1 MSEQVGRL
9 GRLWTHV
16 GSRFLP
22 FADAASPDLPLS
34 RLLRLSLFQVTVGMA
49 IALTIGTLN
58 RVMIVELG
66 VSTTLVSIMV
76 ALPLVFAPLRAMIG
90 FKSDTHRS
98 VLGWRRVPYIWFG
111 SLLQFGGLAIMP
123 FALLVLSGDNHAP
136 VVLGQFAAALAFLLI
151 GAGMQTTQTAGLA
164 LATDLASEVLRPRVV
179 ALMYSMLLVGIVA
192 SGFIFGLLLADFTPL
207 RLIQVVQGSAA
218 LTMVV
223 NVVALWKQEA
233 RDPAR
238 TAAARPDEPDFWA
251 SWWQFSA
258 AAPTTKRFL
267 VAVGL
272 GTVAFAMQDTLLEPY
287 GGEILHL
294 GVGQTTI
301 LTALMGVGAL
311 AAFAL
316 AARSLTRGS
325 DPCRLAANGMVV
337 GLPAFLAVLLASPLE
352 SPMLFRGGVV
362 LIGFGAGLFSVGTLT
377 AAMGLDTE
385 GRSGLALGAWGAVQA
400 TGAGIAIGSA
410 GIIRDVMSGLATH
423 GALGTTLVSNTTGY
437 GTVYYLEIA
446 LLLVGLV
453 VIGPLA
459 RHSSE
464 TRLPRPG
471 QLDLAQ
477 PT

>member
-1 MSEQVGRL
+1 MSKQVGRI
-9 GRLWTHV
+9 GRLWTRV

-136 VVLGQFAAALAFLLI
+136 VLLGQFAAALAFLLI

-164 LATDLASEVLRPRVV
+164 LATDLACDALRPRVV

-192 SGFIFGLLLADFTPL
+192 SGFVFGLLLQNFTPL

-218 LTMVV
+218 LTMIV

-233 RDPAR
+233 RNPAR
-238 TAAARPDEPDFWA
+238 TAAAAGQDEPDFWA

-287 GGEILHL
+287 GGEVLHL
-294 GVGQTTI
+294 GVGQTTM

-311 AAFAL
+311 VAFAL
-316 AARSLTRGS
+316 AARSLTRGA

-352 SPMLFRGGVV
+352 SPLLFRAGVV

-385 GRSGLALGAWGAVQA
+385 GRSGLALGAWGG
-400 TGAGIAIGSA
+400 GAGDRRRRRDRCGRDHPGCRVRPRRPGRA
-410 GIIRDVMSGLATH
+410 GDDAGRHCDRIRHRL
-423 GALGTTLVSNTTGY
+423 
-437 GTVYYLEIA
+437 
-446 LLLVGLV
+446 
-453 VIGPLA
+453 
-459 RHSSE
+459 
-464 TRLPRPG
+464 LPRDRPVAG
-471 QLDLAQ
+471 RTGRHRPAR
-477 PT
+477 PSFV